1 MNVFFRE
8 LKAYRI
14 SMAIWIVSL
23 SLLLVTFLSLY
34 PSFSNDV
41 ESMKKILANL
51 PPMIKSGIGFSMDT
65 FFSIYGFVAYLLTF
79 AMLAGSIQAM
89 NLGVNIFSKEENGKT
104 ADFLITKPISRT
116 SIFVSKFLAA
126 FFILLITNIYF
137 CSVAVV
143 MSVIVSV
150 GDFNLGTLI
159 LVLFKMG
166 LVQLIFLAV
175 GVLTALLIRKIKSSI
190 AVSLPVVFGLFAT
203 GMIGAILDINEVKYL
218 SPFKFFDAEYIINNN
233 SYEIGFLM
241 IELAI
246 VVIATTISFIMFIKK
261 DIGAAS

>member
-8 LKAYRI
+8 LKAYRMSTI
-14 SMAIWIVSL
+14 IWTVSL

-51 PPMIKSGIGFSMDT
+51 PPMVKSGIGLSMDT
-65 FFSIYGFVAYLLTF
+65 FFSIYGFVGYLLTF

-89 NLGVNIFSKEENGKT
+89 NLGVNIFSKEESGKT
-104 ADFLITKPISRT
+104 ADFLITKPISRAN
-116 SIFVSKFLAA
+116 IFINKLLAA
-126 FFILLITNIYF
+126 VTVLLITNIYF
-137 CSVAVV
+137 CSVAVA
-143 MSVIVSV
+143 MAVIVSV

-159 LVLFKMG
+159 LVLLKMA
-166 LVQLIFLAV
+166 LVQLIFLSI
-175 GVLTALLIRKIKSSI
+175 GILTSLIVKKIKSSI
-190 AVSLPVVFGLFAT
+190 AISLPIVFGLFAT
-203 GMIGAILDINEVKYL
+203 GMIGAILEIDEVKYI

-233 SYEIGFLM
+233 SYEIGFL
-241 IELAI
+241 IAEALIVAFAI
-246 VVIATTISFIMFIKK
+246 VVSFIIFTKK